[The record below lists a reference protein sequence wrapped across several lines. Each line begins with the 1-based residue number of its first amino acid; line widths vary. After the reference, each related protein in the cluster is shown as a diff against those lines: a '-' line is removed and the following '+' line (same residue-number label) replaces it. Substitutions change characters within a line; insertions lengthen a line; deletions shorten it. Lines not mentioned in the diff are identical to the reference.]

1 MKKANGNTDN
11 PDLTTVL
18 KEIAEEEI
26 DEVDIIMEDISE
38 EIKDLQDSISGND
51 QKKIIVSGNNRT
63 NFSATDYNINIH
75 TSQPHVSKVKIGQ
88 TAHLYQEED
97 IRYILTNY
105 HSFLVIIS
113 YSMKMGLL
121 CLTATALRIQV

>member
-51 QKKIIVSGNNRT
+51 QKKIIVSGNNGT

-75 TSQPHVSKVKIGQ
+75 TSQPHVSKVKMSQ
-88 TAHLYQEED
+88 TAHL
-97 IRYILTNY
+97 
-105 HSFLVIIS
+105 
-113 YSMKMGLL
+113 
-121 CLTATALRIQV
+121 

>member
-51 QKKIIVSGNNRT
+51 QKKIIVSGNNGT

-75 TSQPHVSKVKIGQ
+75 TSQPHVSKLKMGQ
-88 TAHLYQEED
+88 TTHLYQEEVH
-97 IRYILTNY
+97 INKLSFFPCYHIL
-105 HSFLVIIS
+105 
-113 YSMKMGLL
+113 
-121 CLTATALRIQV
+121 

>member
-51 QKKIIVSGNNRT
+51 QKKIIVSGNNGT

-75 TSQPHVSKVKIGQ
+75 TSQPHVSKVKMGQ
-88 TAHLYQEED
+88 TAQLYQELVKVH
-97 IRYILTNY
+97 INKLSFFPCYHIL
-105 HSFLVIIS
+105 
-113 YSMKMGLL
+113 
-121 CLTATALRIQV
+121 

>member
-51 QKKIIVSGNNRT
+51 QKKIIVSGNNGT

-75 TSQPHVSKVKIGQ
+75 TSQPHVSKVKMGQ
-88 TAHLYQEED
+88 TAHLYQEE
-97 IRYILTNY
+97 YILTNY

-113 YSMKMGLL
+113 YSIKMGLL
-121 CLTATALRIQV
+121 CLTATALRIQVEL

>member
-51 QKKIIVSGNNRT
+51 QKKIIVSSNNGT
-63 NFSATDYNINIH
+63 NFSATDYDSNIH
-75 TSQPHVSKVKIGQ
+75 TSQHVSTVRPKRGQ
-88 TAHLYQEED
+88 TA
-97 IRYILTNY
+97 R
-105 HSFLVIIS
+105 HS
-113 YSMKMGLL
+113 
-121 CLTATALRIQV
+121 